1 MREPVVYC
9 FLIIL
14 VSATLCL
21 QVYSQVMDHDF
32 YLDFQQH
39 RQALECHDATE
50 LSKKRCLIL

>member
-9 FLIIL
+9 FLIML

-21 QVYSQVMDHDF
+21 QVYGQIKDNDF

-39 RQALECHDATE
+39 RQALECPDNKLSHD
-50 LSKKRCLIL
+50 KCLIL